1 MTLIRRHR
9 WLQALILF
17 GPAAIWA
24 VVFILFPMVEAVKM
38 SLSQISYYRL
48 VHDWTLENFETFFS
62 NPLYTEGLARSVERG
77 LIVAAVSV
85 AVSLPLAHFISFRVK
100 RKQFVWFAA
109 VVVALWLGYLL
120 RIVGWRILLGNEGVL
135 NGLLTGVGILDQPT
149 KVLVFNPFAVILVQV
164 HLAMSF
170 TFIPIFV
177 VMQRVPHR
185 LMQAAGDL
193 GARRWRQILEVELPL
208 IAPGIAIGFTF
219 AFVLSFGD
227 YFAPTLVGDPGSI
240 GIANLAS
247 SQFQQ
252 GLAWPLGA
260 AIGVVMIATVLIA
273 LALPAILFRLYKRVV
288 RMRARR
294 GERRAAAAAATAP
307 APIAGEMTAP

>member
-1 MTLIRRHR
+1 VGLIRKHR

-24 VVFILFPMVEAVKM
+24 AFFIVFPMVEAVKM
-38 SLSQISYYRL
+38 SLSQVRYYKL
-48 VHDWTLENFETFFS
+48 VHDWTLDNFHTFFS
-62 NPLYTEGLARSVERG
+62 NPLYTEALLRSAVRA
-77 LIVAAVSV
+77 LIVAAISV
-85 AVSLPLAHFISFRVK
+85 AISLPLAHFISFRVK
-100 RKQFVWFAA
+100 RHQFVWFAG

-135 NGLLTGVGILDQPT
+135 NGFLTGVGILQHPS
-149 KVLVFNPFAVILVQV
+149 KVFIFSSFAVILVQT

-185 LMQAAGDL
+185 LMQAASDL
-193 GARRWRQILEVELPL
+193 GAMRWRQILEIEAPL
-208 IAPGIAIGFTF
+208 IAPGVAIGATF

-227 YFAPTLVGDPGSI
+227 YFAPQLVGDPGSI

-247 SQFQQ
+247 SQFEH

-260 AIGVVMIATVLIA
+260 AIGVVMIVAVLA
-273 LALPAILFRLYKRVV
+273 VLMLPALLLRLYRFLI
-288 RMRARR
+288 RRSAGRSRR
-294 GERRAAAAAATAP
+294 GGEPESVAGLPLQGEA
-307 APIAGEMTAP
+307 IAR

>member
-24 VVFILFPMVEAVKM
+24 AFFVVFPVVEAVKM
-38 SLSQISYYRL
+38 SLSQIQYYHL
-48 VHDWTLENFETFFS
+48 VHDWTLKNFELFFS
-62 NPLYTEGLARSVERG
+62 NPLYTDALVRSIVRG
-77 LIVAAVSV
+77 LIVAAAAV
-85 AVSLPLAHFISFRVK
+85 AISLPLAHFISFRVK
-100 RKQFVWFAA
+100 KHQFVWFAG

-135 NGLLTGVGILDQPT
+135 NGLLTGVGILDHPT

-164 HLAMSF
+164 HLALSF

-193 GARRWRQILEVELPL
+193 GAKRWRQILEVEAPL
-208 IAPGIAIGFTF
+208 IAPGVAIGFTF
-219 AFVLSFGD
+219 GFVLSFGD
-227 YFAPTLVGDPGSI
+227 YFAPQLVGDPGSL

-247 SQFQQ
+247 SQFEH

-260 AIGVVMIATVLIA
+260 AIGVVMIVTVLAALMLPGLLLALYRRVTRIRSRRGPEPSAVNPGA
-273 LALPAILFRLYKRVV
+273 LAPEEVPAS
-288 RMRARR
+288 
-294 GERRAAAAAATAP
+294 
-307 APIAGEMTAP
+307 

>member
-24 VVFILFPMVEAVKM
+24 AFFILFPVVEAVKM
-38 SLSQISYYRL
+38 SLSQIQYYHL
-48 VHDWTLENFETFFS
+48 VHDWTLKNFELFFS
-62 NPLYTEGLARSVERG
+62 NSLYTDALVRSIVRG
-77 LIVAAVSV
+77 LIVAAAAV
-85 AVSLPLAHFISFRVK
+85 AISLPLAHFISFRVK
-100 RKQFVWFAA
+100 RHQFVWFAG

-135 NGLLTGVGILDQPT
+135 NGLLTSLGILDHPT

-164 HLAMSF
+164 HLALSF

-193 GARRWRQILEVELPL
+193 GAKRWRQILEVEAPL
-208 IAPGIAIGFTF
+208 IAPGVAIGFTF

-227 YFAPTLVGDPGSI
+227 YFAPQLVGDPGSI

-247 SQFQQ
+247 SQFEH

-260 AIGVVMIATVLIA
+260 AIGVVMIVTVLAALMLPGLLLALYRRVSGMRSRRGPEPSSVNPGA
-273 LALPAILFRLYKRVV
+273 LAPEEV
-288 RMRARR
+288 
-294 GERRAAAAAATAP
+294 TAS
-307 APIAGEMTAP
+307 